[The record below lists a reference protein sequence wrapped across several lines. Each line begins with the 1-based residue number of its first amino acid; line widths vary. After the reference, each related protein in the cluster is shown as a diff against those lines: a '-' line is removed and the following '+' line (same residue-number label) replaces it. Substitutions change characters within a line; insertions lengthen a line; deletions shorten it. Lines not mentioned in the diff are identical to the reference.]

1 MSGCRTLRSRRRW
14 QLRLARRTTGDRM
27 AAHWKSD
34 RRRDDLGAGGFR
46 KHTLAASHVRRC
58 ALAESGLD
66 RLRSDLSTVQTGI
79 LPLLGR
85 RRGLDRC
92 YGSFDCVIYGLT
104 NSGVLKRGGSEACDE
119 AEMEVNEPIRMRVR
133 VRNWWPPR
141 W

>member
-1 MSGCRTLRSRRRW
+1 MHCVPDCIADCVRLAIPQPPERQRIGNQINAAMISARADFVNVRWLRRMLGLARLRSPDW
-14 QLRLARRTTGDRM
+14 TD
-27 AAHWKSD
+27 
-34 RRRDDLGAGGFR
+34 
-46 KHTLAASHVRRC
+46 
-58 ALAESGLD
+58 SG
-66 RLRSDLSTVQTGI
+66 SDLSTVQMGI

-85 RRGLDRC
+85 RRGFDRC

-119 AEMEVNEPIRMRVR
+119 AEMEVDEPIRMRVR